1 MTTPTGKLLGGTGR
15 YLDDRVHGAR
25 GLRVFLRKIFPD
37 HWSFLLGEI
46 ALYSFII
53 LLLTG
58 TFLTLFFQPSMTDII
73 YHGSYTPLDGVHMS
87 EAYASTLNISFDVRG
102 GLLMRQIHH
111 WAAILFVAAIMCHML
126 RVFFTGAFRKPREL
140 NWVIGV
146 VLFTLAFT
154 EGLFGYSLPDDL
166 LSGTGL
172 RILEGVLLS
181 IPIVGTYLSFF
192 LFGGQFPGH
201 DIIPRLYIIH
211 VLLIPGILLALIA
224 AHLFLMFHQ
233 KHTQMPGKGHT
244 DKNVVGQPM
253 YPYFMAKTGAWF
265 FFIFAVTALLSTFAQ
280 INPIWIYGPY
290 NPSGIS
296 AGSQPDFYMGFMEGA
311 LRMWP
316 SWHWNVLGHSFAFN
330 VFLPAFLPLGL
341 VMTGLAVWPFLEQWI
356 TGDRREHH
364 VNDRPRNAPTR
375 TAVGMAG
382 VTFYGIM
389 WLEGANDI
397 IASQLSISLYLT
409 TEIARYAIFIGPVVA
424 YFITKRIC
432 LGLQRKDVHLLEH
445 GVETGIIRQLP
456 DGEYIEVTRPVSEEL
471 RAKLAARQGLP
482 QIEAPVG
489 DEVPA
494 PSARGGL
501 GKLRVSL
508 NRVLTES
515 IPLPQGNGHGNGHR
529 GNGHGNGHAG
539 EPTAVPAAD
548 EVPAPSARGGL
559 GKLRVSLNRVLTES
573 IPLPEGNGHH
583 GDTVTATATRAS
595 RRRSPPGRPGR
606 KAWSSRAETAA
617 APEALRGRRDAHQR
631 ALTAGRGQR
640 PPGGTCRQEDRPELA
655 GRRMEL
661 GRDTCAGA
669 SWLPRGPA
677 TTILCVALPATS
689 LRQDRNQIV
698 QPSPQVPLSGL
709 PTTLIGSP
717 ISEWP

>member
-1 MTTPTGKLLGGTGR
+1 MTMTEKALEGTGR
-15 YLDDRVHGAR
+15 FLDDRLHAAR
-25 GLRVFLRKIFPD
+25 GVKVFLRKIFPD

-58 TFLTLFFQPSMTDII
+58 TFLTLFFQPSMTDIV

-111 WAAILFVAAIMCHML
+111 WAAILFVAAILCHML
-126 RVFFTGAFRKPREL
+126 RIFFTGAFRKPREL
-140 NWVIGV
+140 NWIIGV

-211 VLLIPGILLALIA
+211 VLLIPGILLALIS

-233 KHTQMPGKGHT
+233 KHTQMPGPKNT
-244 DKNVVGQPM
+244 NTNVVGAPM

-265 FFIFAVTALLSTFAQ
+265 LYIFGLLAALSTFAQ

-316 SWHWNVLGHSFAFN
+316 SWRWNMLGHTWAFD
-330 VFLPAFLPLGL
+330 VFLPAFVPLGVL
-341 VMTGLAVWPFLEQWI
+341 MTGLALWPFLEAWI

-375 TAVGMAG
+375 TALGMGG
-382 VTFYGIM
+382 VTFYGIL
-389 WLEGANDI
+389 WLEGANDVV
-397 IASQLSISLYLT
+397 ARWLDISLYVT

-424 YFITKRIC
+424 YWVTKRIC

-456 DGEYIEVTRPVSEEL
+456 SGEYIELTKPVPEEK
-471 RAKLAARQGLP
+471 RALLVSRTGLP
-482 QIEAPVG
+482 QLAAPVG

-494 PSARGGL
+494 RSARGGL
-501 GKLRVSL
+501 GRLRL
-508 NRVLTES
+508 
-515 IPLPQGNGHGNGHR
+515 
-529 GNGHGNGHAG
+529 
-539 EPTAVPAAD
+539 
-548 EVPAPSARGGL
+548 
-559 GKLRVSLNRVLTES
+559 SLNRVLTES
-573 IPLPEGNGHH
+573 IPLPEENGHGNGHGNGH
-583 GDTVTATATRAS
+583 AAVTQGAGPESLEHAGGD
-595 RRRSPPGRPGR
+595 G
-606 KAWSSRAETAA
+606 
-617 APEALRGRRDAHQR
+617 
-631 ALTAGRGQR
+631 AG
-640 PPGGTCRQEDRPELA
+640 T
-655 GRRMEL
+655 
-661 GRDTCAGA
+661 
-669 SWLPRGPA
+669 
-677 TTILCVALPATS
+677 
-689 LRQDRNQIV
+689 
-698 QPSPQVPLSGL
+698 
-709 PTTLIGSP
+709 
-717 ISEWP
+717 